1 MKPKTKNGSEKIER
15 NQKVIP
21 EPKEG
26 QEDSGGVMTGQC
38 EDISVCRGRPGVPC
52 GNEVGQEDKGVECDI
67 CQNWYHASCQ
77 DVSSKAY
84 SALQEHAETLAWI
97 CKECK
102 LKIGD
107 KNVNL
112 SASIIIE
119 NKLDALAKAI
129 QDQQRVSKKS
139 ENKIDTL
146 AEVIQ
151 DQERVFKKSIE
162 EHDKVIRELGEF
174 QGRNVG
180 ILHEQNEEILGKIST
195 ISGSSIKEIVGKTY
209 ADVAKRT
216 SENIISTIGKK
227 LDTLPKAETIADMEL
242 KVSKDIK
249 KVIESKEKEDR
260 SVNIL
265 VHNVTESKK
274 EDEDERR
281 SEDLKQFYEIS
292 EALGC
297 TNIEVKKVVRLRR
310 RMAAEDKESQV
321 PRPRIMLLKLN
332 SSDHVD
338 LLYRRRFN
346 LKSKGYTNIYITR
359 DLPPQEREAQRKLRE
374 ELQQKGK
381 DTHII
386 FRGRVVEMKER
397 R

>member
-1 MKPKTKNGSEKIER
+1 MS
-15 NQKVIP
+15 
-21 EPKEG
+21 G
-26 QEDSGGVMTGQC
+26 QRE
-38 EDISVCRGRPGVPC
+38 EISICRGRPGVPC

-67 CQNWYHASCQ
+67 CQNWCHVSCQ
-77 DVSSKAY
+77 EVSSKAY
-84 SALQEHAETLAWI
+84 SPLQNYSDTLAWI
-97 CKECK
+97 CKKCK
-102 LKIGD
+102 LKIRD

-112 SASIIIE
+112 NASINIE
-119 NKLDALAKAI
+119 NKLDALAEAVR
-129 QDQQRVSKKS
+129 DQERVFRKS
-139 ENKIDTL
+139 ENKLDALTE
-146 AEVIQ
+146 AIQ
-151 DQERVFKKSIE
+151 DQERVFRKSVE

-180 ILHEQNEEILGKIST
+180 ILHEQNEEILGKINT
-195 ISGSSIKEIVGKTY
+195 IYGSSIKEIVGKTY

-249 KVIESKEKEDR
+249 KIIENKEKENR
-260 SVNIL
+260 SVNVL

-292 EALGC
+292 GALGC
-297 TNIEVKKVVRLRR
+297 TNIEVKKVVRLRGR
-310 RMAAEDKESQV
+310 RMAAEGKKSGKEEQE
-321 PRPRIMLLKLN
+321 PRPKIMLLKLN

-359 DLPPQEREAQRKLRE
+359 DLPPQEREVQRKLRE
-374 ELQQKGK
+374 ELHQKREGHAHHFPREGRGK
-381 DTHII
+381 EGTKMKLVRINE
-386 FRGRVVEMKER
+386 RGKME
-397 R
+397 